1 MLANRAEA
9 LQGVTM
15 KQDQTQEESSVN
27 HFYYIGE
34 HWKLMQAGRD
44 KEIKIIIFNYTY
56 ILKQESSII
65 YSCLKEINM
74 PR

>member
-9 LQGVTM
+9 LHGVTM

-44 KEIKIIIFNYTY
+44 KEIKII
-56 ILKQESSII
+56 SSII
-65 YSCLKEINM
+65 PVS
-74 PR
+74 